1 MKLKT
6 FKNQQRQKLALK
18 TEQNNKLLAR
28 LIKEKTEI
36 ISTRMK
42 KKLPPQLLQDVKR
55 IEKTIM
61 NNFMSTNLTTG
72 VKWINSL
79 KL

>member
-6 FKNQQRQKLALK
+6 IKNQQRQKLALK

>member
-6 FKNQQRQKLALK
+6 IKNQQRQKLALK

-42 KKLPPQLLQDVKR
+42 KKLPLQLLQDVKR